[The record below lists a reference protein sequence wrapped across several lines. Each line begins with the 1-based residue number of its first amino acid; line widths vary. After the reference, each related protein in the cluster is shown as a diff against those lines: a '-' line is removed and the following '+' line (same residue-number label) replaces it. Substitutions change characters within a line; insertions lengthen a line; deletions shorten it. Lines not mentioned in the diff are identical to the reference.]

1 MSKLYLFVLFDSR
14 LKQPVRLVHTHSE
27 RLAKKIR
34 MRDDVMTEVEI
45 WGYNIST
52 VGTQAASDFLRGE
65 C

>member
-14 LKQPVRLVHTHSE
+14 LKQPVRVEHTHSE

-34 MRDDVMTEVEI
+34 LRADVMTEVEI
-45 WGYNIST
+45 CGYNIST